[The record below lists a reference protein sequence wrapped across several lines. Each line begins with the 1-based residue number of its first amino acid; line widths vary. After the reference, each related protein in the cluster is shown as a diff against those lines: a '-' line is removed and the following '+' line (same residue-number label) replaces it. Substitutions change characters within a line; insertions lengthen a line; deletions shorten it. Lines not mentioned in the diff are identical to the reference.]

1 MVVHGNVV
9 WLGESAVYRRDAT
22 VPDPS
27 VSGTYRQYRKRPWP
41 SQERQVPHGYSRPDC
56 LSHVE
61 KSDVMEA
68 AIHHVSIQ
76 NKHSN
81 TFLGSSRQNSHRIGI
96 SVPSS
101 QSQDIRNTCGVPK
114 RPPTACP
121 MSLLIPERST
131 GFAHELGSRFHSGQ
145 SRNHER
151 AAVVIGIPSPSPV
164 TFDTTDPV
172 LKCTKSIVIK
182 LL

>member
-1 MVVHGNVV
+1 MVRAGGSASRIIGEQGMTDPGGGDGGSWEMSSGLAKVLFTGVTQQFQIHLFPGHTDSTERGHGRH
-9 WLGESAVYRRDAT
+9 RR
-22 VPDPS
+22 
-27 VSGTYRQYRKRPWP
+27 
-41 SQERQVPHGYSRPDC
+41 RQVPHGYSRPDC

-101 QSQDIRNTCGVPK
+101 QSQDIRNTCGVPNDHP
-114 RPPTACP
+114 RRVQC
-121 MSLLIPERST
+121 
-131 GFAHELGSRFHSGQ
+131 HY
-145 SRNHER
+145 
-151 AAVVIGIPSPSPV
+151 
-164 TFDTTDPV
+164 
-172 LKCTKSIVIK
+172 
-182 LL
+182 